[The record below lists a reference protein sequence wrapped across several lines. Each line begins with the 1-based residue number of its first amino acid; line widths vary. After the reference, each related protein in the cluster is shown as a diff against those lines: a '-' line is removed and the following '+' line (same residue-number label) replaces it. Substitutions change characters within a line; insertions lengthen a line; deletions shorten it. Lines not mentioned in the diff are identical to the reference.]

1 MSSNSIIIFS
11 KTGSMLY
18 YFISI
23 ANDILYLMM
32 LLSEYFG
39 WYDQIRFIMSLCFTF
54 MVILDIYFLAKHK
67 KRETKGTL
75 GMVTIGLILDL
86 VCILYFSGVWQ

>member
-1 MSSNSIIIFS
+1 
-11 KTGSMLY
+11 MLY
-18 YFISI
+18 NFISI

-39 WYDQIRFIMSLCFTF
+39 WYDHIRNIMSLGFSF
-54 MVILDIYFLAKHK
+54 MIILDVYILAKHK

-75 GMVTIGLILDL
+75 GMVTIGMILDL